1 MLTLMII
8 KMMEGL
14 INIIWIGSI
23 LINLLGYNFHKYN

>member
-23 LINLLGYNFHKYN
+23 LINLLG